1 MRLSVIISTLSRKET
16 LVRLLE
22 NISRQT
28 KLPEE
33 IIIVEAG
40 SGDLEPSDIPVS
52 IRELVITIYAYQA
65 SLAYSRESGRKTA
78 TGDIIVFFD
87 DDIVIPDTYIEDVTS
102 YMQENPDV
110 MGVGGPYT
118 DENVAKRVDKSLWI
132 GRLLGIYADGHSNRI
147 LKSGW
152 ADYVRSEYLNDITP
166 AQWLFGCNGA
176 YRADAFVV
184 PSVCI
189 QKDMATW
196 SFLEDVVLGA
206 MLTRQY
212 GMCLRIL
219 PKLAVRH
226 APPAS
231 FGSIN
236 KSTLRMRILY
246 RYIFWR
252 DFLDGVC
259 APSLPA
265 FLIGMIANLLL
276 MLKQERAL
284 WVARECFQSL
294 IFIYRNPKISWQHA
308 NDFIFDK

>member
-28 KLPEE
+28 RLPEE
-33 IIIVEAG
+33 IVIVEAG
-40 SGDLEPSDIPVS
+40 SGNLGPSDIPVS
-52 IRELVITIYAYQA
+52 IRELIVTIYPYQA

-78 TGDIIVFFD
+78 TGDVIVFFD
-87 DDIVIPDTYIEDVTS
+87 DDIIIPNTYIEDVAS
-102 YMQENPDV
+102 YMLENQDI
-110 MGVGGPYT
+110 MGVGGTYT
-118 DENVAKRVDKSLWI
+118 DENVTKRVDKSLWV

-152 ADYVRSEYLNDITP
+152 ADYVRSGYLNDITP

-176 YRADAFVV
+176 YRADAFKV
-184 PSVCI
+184 PSVSI

-196 SFLEDVVLGA
+196 SFLEDAVLGA
-206 MLTRQY
+206 MLTRNY

-219 PKLAVRH
+219 PTLAVRH

-259 APSLPA
+259 TPSLPA
-265 FLIGMIANLLL
+265 FLVGMVANLLL

-284 WVARECFQSL
+284 WVAHECFQSL

-308 NDFIFDK
+308 NDFIFGK